1 MVQIAHEGNR
11 HLRVQSQ
18 VPRHPRRGSQDP
30 EAHSRDP
37 LRQARGRS
45 YATLSRKTYRKAAG
59 IHGRNRQNYRGHRWP
74 HGQLGRLGSLPVKLL
89 LDTHIWLWSTLEPQ
103 RLTRRVDKALADPAN
118 ELWLSPVSVGELIV
132 LLRKGRLQLPHDL
145 VSWVAKT
152 IQDLQLT
159 EAPITVEVAL
169 AISSI
174 NFPHGDPADHF
185 LAATAKVFDLTLV
198 TADEHLTKLTG
209 IHVL

>member
-1 MVQIAHEGNR
+1 M
-11 HLRVQSQ
+11 
-18 VPRHPRRGSQDP
+18 
-30 EAHSRDP
+30 
-37 LRQARGRS
+37 
-45 YATLSRKTYRKAAG
+45 
-59 IHGRNRQNYRGHRWP
+59 
-74 HGQLGRLGSLPVKLL
+74 KLL

-209 IHVL
+209 IHVLPNR